1 MWREVYLYFHSQLVF
16 MIVLL
21 FRCVLSDLLAF
32 LEGFISGPDQK
43 KGEQP
48 KFYDAEEWFY

>member
-1 MWREVYLYFHSQLVF
+1 MYVYLHGQLVF
-16 MIVLL
+16 MIVLFL
-21 FRCVLSDLLAF
+21 VPFRRVLSDLLAF

-48 KFYDAEEWFY
+48 KFYDAEE